1 MTERVEREPG
11 EVCAR
16 LSTRYIYIL
25 STKKAPLAHA
35 HARTRPLEVGRR
47 DRDRDHVRSSVSGN
61 AAREASAEKLT
72 EVASGEWPAATSVAI
87 VVELRV
93 IAFVVAF
100 DVIVALVVIV
110 ILLLRHRGWAAAR
123 RRRAAAQRP
132 EMRKRADDG
141 SGDVERLD
149 LIDVAVDHRG
159 HVALGLAP

>member
-1 MTERVEREPG
+1 M
-11 EVCAR
+11 
-16 LSTRYIYIL
+16 
-25 STKKAPLAHA
+25 
-35 HARTRPLEVGRR
+35 
-47 DRDRDHVRSSVSGN
+47 
-61 AAREASAEKLT
+61 T
-72 EVASGEWPAATSVAI
+72 EVASGEWPAATSGAI

-110 ILLLRHRGWAAAR
+110 IVILLRRWAAAR
-123 RRRAAAQRP
+123 RWRAAAQRP